1 MQKQQ
6 LHAPLLLLALQPER
20 GQASSGARSPTAIY
34 ELGPELMT
42 YAAFDFELAIKR
54 YKDCTESGDWP
65 GYQKEITTIDLAAK
79 PSAATNISFA

>member
-1 MQKQQ
+1 
-6 LHAPLLLLALQPER
+6 
-20 GQASSGARSPTAIY
+20 
-34 ELGPELMT
+34 MT
-42 YAAFDFELAIKR
+42 YAAFDFERVIKL